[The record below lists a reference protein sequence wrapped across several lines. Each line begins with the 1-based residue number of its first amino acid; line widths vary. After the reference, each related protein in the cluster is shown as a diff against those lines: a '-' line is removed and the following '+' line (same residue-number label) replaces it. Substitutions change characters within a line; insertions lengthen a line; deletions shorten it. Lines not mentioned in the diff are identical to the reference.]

1 MKIAEETLEFRLSRS
16 DEFPTTTRKLK
27 QKPAI
32 RGCYTTCP
40 EKMSEQAMI
49 PYYLPEEIFL
59 QIFRNLP
66 VKSLGKC
73 MCVCKAWNC
82 LIKNP
87 SFISTHLNK
96 QLEKSS
102 RNNSDNLFLV
112 MSRDPGNEFK
122 MRYFLQFDDQEFIVH
137 LLAVQRVNDHG
148 RSSCKLLLLGFDMAD
163 EVFKEIMLPESL
175 SNAVN
180 RSQSRLYVLSH
191 GESSSIAVI
200 ESCVRGNC
208 SIWIM
213 KKYSVVETWT
223 KMFSFE
229 KIENRCFPRILG
241 FRKNGGLLLRTSE
254 VSQQLKISNE
264 IENLEIHGRFSYI
277 FSYVESLVLLD
288 QVIDARGENGTK
300 NVSKASN
307 SIKGATNDFTKSA
320 A

>member
-16 DEFPTTTRKLK
+16 EEFPTTTRKLK

-32 RGCYTTCP
+32 RGCYRTCP

-122 MRYFLQFDDQEFIVH
+122 MRYFLQFDDQEFSKYTQLQHDPFTDKHYIVGCCNG
-137 LLAVQRVNDHG
+137 LLCLVDF
-148 RSSCKLLLLGFDMAD
+148 KLGFNGNFMICNPIIRKS
-163 EVFKEIMLPESL
+163 VRLPQPQPCFSGL
-175 SNAVN
+175 PHNFTFGFGFD
-180 RSQSRLYVLSH
+180 SRRNDYKFLK
-191 GESSSIAVI
+191 IT
-200 ESCVRGNC
+200 
-208 SIWIM
+208 
-213 KKYSVVETWT
+213 KK
-223 KMFSFE
+223 
-229 KIENRCFPRILG
+229 
-241 FRKNGGLLLRTSE
+241 GGLAD
-254 VSQQLKISNE
+254 VQL
-264 IENLEIHGRFSYI
+264 Y
-277 FSYVESLVLLD
+277 SLK
-288 QVIDARGENGTK
+288 K
-300 NVSKASN
+300 N
-307 SIKGATNDFTKSA
+307 F
-320 A
+320 